1 MRLAVAMCYRKQRFG
16 SLSGRWPL
24 LFFGLTVHNTELHPL
39 KTPQSAA
46 QTENNGG
53 GAHPK
58 ISALIYPRVMVKP
71 ESGFLQY
78 EGWLP
83 GVMKRRG
90 TTVSYSIKGMNRQW
104 GNSTVS
110 CISLGLGKCCLCFCD
125 GCTFRTFTQ
134 ETAPNVIV
142 LTTHTHYTKLK
153 VMHLRNFNPN
163 RHLFLNLIN
172 CSSLNLSEKE
182 MVMGC

>member
-1 MRLAVAMCYRKQRFG
+1 MRPAIAMSYWKQQFR
-16 SLSGRWPL
+16 SLSRQRPL
-24 LFFGLTVHNTELHPL
+24 LFFGLTVHHTELHSL
-39 KTPQSAA
+39 KTLQSAA

-53 GAHPK
+53 GTHPN

-90 TTVSYSIKGMNRQW
+90 TTVNYSIKGMNGQW
-104 GNSTVS
+104 GNNTVS

-125 GCTFRTFTQ
+125 GCTFRTDTQ
-134 ETAPNVIV
+134 ETAPK
-142 LTTHTHYTKLK
+142 THYIKLK
-153 VMHLRNFNPN
+153 VMHLCNFNPN
-163 RHLFLNLIN
+163 RHLFLNLTN
-172 CSSLNLSEKE
+172 CLSLNLIKKE
-182 MVMGC
+182 MVTGR

>member
-1 MRLAVAMCYRKQRFG
+1 MRPAVAVCYWKQQFRY
-16 SLSGRWPL
+16 LSRQWPL
-24 LFFGLTVHNTELHPL
+24 LFFGLTVHNTELHSL

-58 ISALIYPRVMVKP
+58 ISALIYPGVMVKP
-71 ESGFLQY
+71 ESRFLQY

-90 TTVSYSIKGMNRQW
+90 TTVNYSIKGMNRQW

-134 ETAPNVIV
+134 ETATNVIV
-142 LTTHTHYTKLK
+142 LTTHTHYIRLK
-153 VMHLRNFNPN
+153 VLHLRNFNPN
-163 RHLFLNLIN
+163 LHLFLNLTN
-172 CSSLNLSEKE
+172 CSSLNLTEKE